1 MQERK
6 IIKNS
11 KSWRDLDRTLKKL
24 IKNKKAKL
32 AGSIF
37 EHLTKLYLEVSPEYK
52 SKLTKVYLLN
62 EVPTNLK
69 KKLELP
75 NTDEG
80 IDLIAETF
88 DKEYWAIQC
97 KYRSDNTET
106 LKVKGD
112 LATFNNLAFTVC
124 KNISHG
130 IVCATVNRPPKKT
143 KLLNSIGFELLTTW
157 LGLDRNNGE
166 LFKEIK
172 SKAIGKIE
180 RPKKLNPRPHQ
191 IKAIKRT
198 IDYFKSNER
207 GKMIMPCG
215 TGKSLTAFWIAEK
228 MKPKSILVAVPS
240 LALLQQTLKVW
251 TREFLLNNIEPD
263 WLCVCS
269 DDTVKEEQDDFVT
282 SSSDLGIKVDTDPR
296 VIRNFLKKKTN
307 KLKIVFTT
315 YQSGRATAIG
325 SKGFVYDLGIMDEA
339 HKTVGS
345 KSKEM
350 AHLLHQKNI
359 KINKRLFMTA
369 TERLFKGDSDE
380 YMSMDDPRDYGNL
393 IYELSFKEAIN
404 SNPPIISDYKIITFG
419 ITTPEIEKIAEDNKY
434 LEVKKD
440 LKDITARELATAI
453 ALRKAIKKL
462 KIKNAISF
470 HRSIKRAENFR
481 KQQDLISK
489 IYPTY
494 GKLKTFHVRGD
505 MPTSDRALEMLSFEE
520 EQGLMTNARCLT
532 EGVDLPAIDCVC
544 FTDPKRSKVDIV
556 QAAGRALR
564 LSKGK
569 KFGYILIP
577 IFIPDGIDFDTA
589 AEAQGFDDVSITV
602 RALASTDKR
611 IVEYLRSISEGKKP
625 SGGSP
630 VEGITSVN
638 QLYQVEAEKFNKAI
652 QLKVWDKV
660 AVVNWRPFHEAR
672 DYVRK
677 LKLKSSIDWQNFC
690 RSEKKPKDIPTNPGV
705 IYSEFIGLPDFCGYE
720 AIIGKSRSNMFVSYI
735 DAKKIAKKYNINQI
749 KAWSK
754 FARKN
759 YKLNIPV
766 HPDRA
771 YKEFISFED
780 FFEGRFTSVKNRE
793 FLNFHDA
800 RKFVHKQKIK
810 SLKEWMHYRKN
821 KKPSNIPTNPNV
833 YYQKDW
839 TDWGD
844 FLGTG
849 TIASG
854 KIDYR
859 NYEKAKI
866 FAQSKKLKTAADWL
880 KLTKSNN
887 FPSDI
892 PKSLPGPYKDKWENW
907 SIFLNSGGL
916 QRLNTNYKSF
926 IEAKKFLK
934 KFKFENIAEW
944 KKYKNSN
951 DFPNDIPKSPDK
963 IYKREW
969 KGLANFIGS
978 PEHANK
984 FTNFRNF
991 KSAKILAKSLSLKSR
1006 AEWLRFKKSGKLP
1019 KDIPAYP
1026 NQVYKKQW
1034 KGWDDFLYLIPYY
1047 SYEEAK
1053 AAVKKYKFLNFRDF
1067 RKRFNFKKDPRMPLM
1082 PPAVYR
1088 RKKTWKGWPDF
1099 WGKKSN

>member
-1 MQERK
+1 
-6 IIKNS
+6 
-11 KSWRDLDRTLKKL
+11 
-24 IKNKKAKL
+24 
-32 AGSIF
+32 
-37 EHLTKLYLEVSPEYK
+37 
-52 SKLTKVYLLN
+52 
-62 EVPTNLK
+62 
-69 KKLELP
+69 
-75 NTDEG
+75 
-80 IDLIAETF
+80 
-88 DKEYWAIQC
+88 
-97 KYRSDNTET
+97 
-106 LKVKGD
+106 
-112 LATFNNLAFTVC
+112 
-124 KNISHG
+124 
-130 IVCATVNRPPKKT
+130 
-143 KLLNSIGFELLTTW
+143 
-157 LGLDRNNGE
+157 
-166 LFKEIK
+166 
-172 SKAIGKIE
+172 
-180 RPKKLNPRPHQ
+180 
-191 IKAIKRT
+191 
-198 IDYFKSNER
+198 
-207 GKMIMPCG
+207 
-215 TGKSLTAFWIAEK
+215 
-228 MKPKSILVAVPS
+228 
-240 LALLQQTLKVW
+240 
-251 TREFLLNNIEPD
+251 
-263 WLCVCS
+263 
-269 DDTVKEEQDDFVT
+269 
-282 SSSDLGIKVDTDPR
+282 
-296 VIRNFLKKKTN
+296 
-307 KLKIVFTT
+307 
-315 YQSGRATAIG
+315 
-325 SKGFVYDLGIMDEA
+325 
-339 HKTVGS
+339 
-345 KSKEM
+345 
-350 AHLLHQKNI
+350 
-359 KINKRLFMTA
+359 
-369 TERLFKGDSDE
+369 
-380 YMSMDDPRDYGNL
+380 
-393 IYELSFKEAIN
+393 
-404 SNPPIISDYKIITFG
+404 
-419 ITTPEIEKIAEDNKY
+419 
-434 LEVKKD
+434 
-440 LKDITARELATAI
+440 
-453 ALRKAIKKL
+453 
-462 KIKNAISF
+462 
-470 HRSIKRAENFR
+470 
-481 KQQDLISK
+481 
-489 IYPTY
+489 
-494 GKLKTFHVRGD
+494 
-505 MPTSDRALEMLSFEE
+505 
-520 EQGLMTNARCLT
+520 
-532 EGVDLPAIDCVC
+532 
-544 FTDPKRSKVDIV
+544 
-556 QAAGRALR
+556 
-564 LSKGK
+564 
-569 KFGYILIP
+569 
-577 IFIPDGIDFDTA
+577 
-589 AEAQGFDDVSITV
+589 
-602 RALASTDKR
+602 
-611 IVEYLRSISEGKKP
+611 
-625 SGGSP
+625 
-630 VEGITSVN
+630 
-638 QLYQVEAEKFNKAI
+638 
-652 QLKVWDKV
+652 
-660 AVVNWRPFHEAR
+660 
-672 DYVRK
+672 
-677 LKLKSSIDWQNFC
+677 
-690 RSEKKPKDIPTNPGV
+690 
-705 IYSEFIGLPDFCGYE
+705 
-720 AIIGKSRSNMFVSYI
+720 VSYI

-880 KLTKSNN
+880 KLTKSKN

-951 DFPNDIPKSPDK
+951 DFHNDIPKSPDK

-1088 RKKTWKGWPDF
+1088 RKKTWEGWPDF